1 MTKMWLRSVL
11 CGVLVASAV
20 PAWAQSRPLATED
33 PETVG
38 QGQMLV
44 EAGLDYRHHVSYPA
58 SGLEGN
64 LWRMGTFGLS
74 IGVSSIAELQLDGGI
89 RNRLRITDRMDGP
102 LSDMLAVNGDSTS
115 DVEDLVIG
123 AKVRFLTEGQSRP
136 SMAFRFATKLPNAGN
151 ESGLGLDTTD
161 FAAGF
166 AIGKTIQSIRVV
178 GNIGAAI
185 LGDPVRGDRQ
195 NDVVTY
201 GISIARAVRNGVEVV
216 AEVNGHANTRG
227 GTPIAGTESR
237 SMMRIGTRYT
247 QGAVRLDTALL
258 FGITDRDPTW
268 GVTTGLTWVFNAFR
282 VP

>member
-1 MTKMWLRSVL
+1 MKKMLLTGVL
-11 CGVLVASAV
+11 CALVVGVAG

-38 QGQMLV
+38 AGQVLL
-44 EAGLDYRHHVSYPA
+44 ETGFDYRHAQAYPA

-64 LWRMGTFGLS
+64 LWRLGTFGVS

-89 RNRLRITDRMDGP
+89 RNRLRINDRSAAP
-102 LSDMLAVNGDSTS
+102 LSDMLTVTGDSTS

-123 AKVRFLTEGQSRP
+123 AKVRFLTEGQNRP

-166 AIGKTIQSIRVV
+166 AIAKTIQSIRVV

-185 LGDPVRGDRQ
+185 LSDPVRGDRQ

-201 GISIARAVRNGVEVV
+201 GISVARAVRQGVEVV

-237 SMMRIGTRYT
+237 SMMRVGGRFTR
-247 QGAVRLDTALL
+247 GAVRLDTALL
-258 FGITDRDPTW
+258 FGVTDRDPTW
-268 GVTTGLTWVFNAFR
+268 GITTGLTWVFNAFR